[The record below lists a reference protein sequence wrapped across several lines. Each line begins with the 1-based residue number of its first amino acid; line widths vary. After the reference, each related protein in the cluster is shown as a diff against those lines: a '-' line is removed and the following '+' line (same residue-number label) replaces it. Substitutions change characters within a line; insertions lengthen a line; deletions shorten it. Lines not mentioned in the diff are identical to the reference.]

1 MSKPMVSIFYIL
13 IFFAHIFLLYWIL
26 YVLKQAGAMS
36 FNLVMLHFIGLALFG
51 SGLIITSA
59 LGIKH
64 IQKSEWK
71 HKHIK
76 K

>member
-1 MSKPMVSIFYIL
+1 MIPLFYAL
-13 IFFAHIFLLYWIL
+13 IFIAHLFLLYWML
-26 YVLKQAGAMS
+26 YVLKYAGLMNFMS
-36 FNLVMLHFIGLALFG
+36 VMLHFIGLAIFG

-71 HKHIK
+71 KKNIK